1 MKHYTRENFINHN
14 FRKLR
19 EEVKE
24 TKLTALISEKGKE
37 DCRDEQVQTEEE
49 SMPGVTST
57 SPENAVT
64 G

>member
-1 MKHYTRENFINHN
+1 LKHYSRENFIIHN

-24 TKLTALISEKGKE
+24 TKLIALSSEKGKE

-49 SMPGVTST
+49 TMPGVTSN